1 MKRDHPNKH
10 RTNEAMCDIRFAQS
24 VMESIASFD
33 RSLLFDQLYEECSNI
48 KCREEDILHDSDA
61 VLVEKE
67 EAIRNKGEIGVICYL
82 DAVIIL
88 LVSCFSSNLLGAQCM

>member
-1 MKRDHPNKH
+1 MPQERAKENPPEKEAVKRDHPNKH

-33 RSLLFDQLYEECSNI
+33 RSLLFDQLYEESSNI

-67 EAIRNKGEIGVICYL
+67 DVDLSVLAREVT
-82 DAVIIL
+82 L
-88 LVSCFSSNLLGAQCM
+88 LVGNDP

>member
-24 VMESIASFD
+24 VMESIASLD
-33 RSLLFDQLYEECSNI
+33 RSLLFDQLYGEAKHI
-48 KCREEDILHDSDA
+48 KCREEDILHDYDA

-67 EAIRNKGEIGVICYL
+67 DVDLSVLAREVMP
-82 DAVIIL
+82 
-88 LVSCFSSNLLGAQCM
+88 LV